1 MSLRLYQYT
10 LIIAR
15 RTNMKK
21 GCQHMIINSFDR
33 ELEEVPICQ
42 GFQGRRA
49 MSIVEGKAVTPQ
61 WRWAAES
68 PLGQP
73 TGNSYRNSAGRD
85 VLPRSLSPYA
95 NAKFVS
101 LLEFFHFFY
110 WDISTTPIMTRWSS
124 VFFFFLRWWS
134 TELVTWTGRA
144 TCCRT
149 DRASACSART
159 AIYKLQVAKF
169 ASPWQVLLSSSLRQY
184 HSDSSTFKLHGA
196 RYEVQ
201 KGSRHTFWNWGST
214 RKEGKKPNGRGR
226 CWDVSFTE
234 SSPLQ

>member
-15 RTNMKK
+15 RTNMEK

-73 TGNSYRNSAGRD
+73 TGNSYRNPAGRD
-85 VLPRSLSPYA
+85 VLPHSRSVHMQMESWCLGILPY
-95 NAKFVS
+95 
-101 LLEFFHFFY
+101 FFGGTY
-110 WDISTTPIMTRWSS
+110 QPRQSWPDDPQ
-124 VFFFFLRWWS
+124 FFLSRWWS

-144 TCCRT
+144 TSCRT
-149 DRASACSART
+149 DHLLIHVLSENRH
-159 AIYKLQVAKF
+159 LQNTSCKICQSVT
-169 ASPWQVLLSSSLRQY
+169 SITVV
-184 HSDSSTFKLHGA
+184 T
-196 RYEVQ
+196 
-201 KGSRHTFWNWGST
+201 T
-214 RKEGKKPNGRGR
+214 
-226 CWDVSFTE
+226 VS
-234 SSPLQ
+234 